1 MVLSVCLY
9 SVCLSVCISVCVC
22 VSICKSV
29 RLQTYSSAY
38 VSLYPSVSVSISP
51 IICLSVCLSLFLS
64 VCISV
69 CLSVCPSVF
78 VSVNLPIC
86 LSLSLSIHVFVRLSN
101 NVDIFGIFWNLR
113 STNFLSISPC
123 PYFLI
128 SFYYILSCL
137 FPNKELSI
145 LYTLLLVFH
154 CLFSCLQSCSCTL
167 VLNGTVAVLAGKE
180 STKYV
185 RRIHL
190 IIFSPQNFFYHIL
203 IQSS

>member
-1 MVLSVCLY
+1 MFVCLY
-9 SVCLSVCISVCVC
+9 ICLCVCLSVSLFVCKRIRLPMFH
-22 VSICKSV
+22 SI
-29 RLQTYSSAY
+29 RL
-38 VSLYPSVSVSISP
+38 SLCLSLPLFV
-51 IICLSVCLSLFLS
+51 CLSVCLSFCQS
-64 VCISV
+64 VYLSV
-69 CLSVCPSVF
+69 CLSVRLSLF
-78 VSVNLPIC
+78 QSIC
-86 LSLSLSIHVFVRLSN
+86 LSVSLSLSIHVFVRLSN

-145 LYTLLLVFH
+145 LHSLLLVFH